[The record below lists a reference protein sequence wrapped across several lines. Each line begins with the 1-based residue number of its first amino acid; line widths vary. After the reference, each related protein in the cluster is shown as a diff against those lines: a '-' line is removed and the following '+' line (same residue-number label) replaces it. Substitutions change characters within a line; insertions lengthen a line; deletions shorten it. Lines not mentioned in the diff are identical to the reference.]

1 MKVEMGM
8 TTTTTMM
15 LENLEMYKI
24 AILLEFFNF
33 PKKFSSSSYQPSHH
47 LEEARE
53 ENKEMRK
60 ISQFHAAKLHCTA
73 AEVRNGTNSSIHRVE
88 KQHFPFHY
96 VGS

>member
-15 LENLEMYKI
+15 LGNLEMYKI

-33 PKKFSSSSYQPSHH
+33 PKKKFSSSLPSHH
-47 LEEARE
+47 LEKARE

-60 ISQFHAAKLHCTA
+60 ISQFHAAKLHCIA
-73 AEVRNGTNSSIHRVE
+73 AGVRNGTNSSIHRVE
-88 KQHFPFHY
+88 KQQFPFHY